1 MNCMKVITEY
11 RVYQNL
17 NLLGVKL
24 FLTPL
29 LLQCG
34 IKFATHLFVCQSLFL
49 SRQKSCTLSKT
60 IRLRVFNLLTRQLQ
74 FEQVPYS
81 YTPSE

>member
-29 LLQCG
+29 LLQYE
-34 IKFATHLFVCQSLFL
+34 IKFATRLFVCQSLFL
-49 SRQKSCTLSKT
+49 TVSK
-60 IRLRVFNLLTRQLQ
+60 NLAPWVKQLDLEFLTC
-74 FEQVPYS
+74 
-81 YTPSE
+81 

>member
-11 RVYQNL
+11 RVRVYQNL

-34 IKFATHLFVCQSLFL
+34 IKFATRLFVCQSLFL
-49 SRQKSCTLSKT
+49 TVGK
-60 IRLRVFNLLTRQLQ
+60 NLA
-74 FEQVPYS
+74 P
-81 YTPSE
+81 

>member
-17 NLLGVKL
+17 NLLDVKL
-24 FLTPL
+24 FSTPL

-34 IKFATHLFVCQSLFL
+34 IKFATRLFVCQSLFL
-49 SRQKSCTLSKT
+49 TVGK
-60 IRLRVFNLLTRQLQ
+60 NLA
-74 FEQVPYS
+74 P
-81 YTPSE
+81 